1 MVWLR
6 ARPSD
11 HEVKVYVEPL
21 MVCGDGAITE
31 LLEPTTTVVLNGVAR
46 AAELTASFSLTA
58 GWFVL
63 KVSTTVLGLS
73 RTLALDVSPPESFA
87 VSRSCSQH
95 GEA

>member
-58 GWFVL
+58 GRFVL
-63 KVSTTVLGLS
+63 KGRTTDLGV
-73 RTLALDVSPPESFA
+73 RRPPAFDVGPPA
-87 VSRSCSQH
+87 VFPGSRSWLQRC
-95 GEA
+95 EP